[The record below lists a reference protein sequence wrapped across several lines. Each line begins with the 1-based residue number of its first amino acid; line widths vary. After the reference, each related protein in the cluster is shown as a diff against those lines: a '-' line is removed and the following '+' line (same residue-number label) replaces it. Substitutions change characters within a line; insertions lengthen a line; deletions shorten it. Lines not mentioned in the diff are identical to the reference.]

1 MQDVPNPPQVASSSH
16 GAAPSLDSGDLT
28 QNQELAQVRAR
39 LLVQQLEAFDGRS
52 HRDSHF
58 TFLLCVFAI
67 GLLALAAGL
76 YAWMDAGQSLV
87 QWYWLPLAG
96 GVCLLG
102 LAAYA
107 MVNDGASQRVRMTV
121 ALMCLGLFVAALRV
135 NGAAPMLFMCGVVVF
150 MHLLLRPK
158 EALLACLLA
167 IGAPLALMY
176 GSQPSDL
183 HLIVVPRTLASGALS
198 LMVMQ
203 LLVRRN
209 LAYQD
214 VTRRAAAGLEEVIQV
229 LASDLS
235 ATRQARDL
243 AERALAAQREAD
255 ARLEAYTR
263 LTTEALQCMSQGLAV
278 IDPAGRFV
286 LDNDRLRQLLDL
298 PAELMDAQPR
308 LSEVVAFQTGRGD
321 FGPHHELVQGNAA
334 SYVQSLG
341 LDSSLPAP
349 PKYVRKTQDGRFLE
363 IASHNTASG
372 YLVRTYSDV
381 SSYQRI
387 SEQMT
392 FALAE
397 RDLQLNEA
405 RRARQAAE
413 EALLAKERA
422 ESERD
427 EAGRVLISVV
437 EASSQGM
444 LVVDRDGRVLV
455 FNEKLCDMLQMPRS
469 MLERRP
475 HYREMLELQKQRQE
489 FDPAFYASEEYRSEL
504 PPNLEDWGKQSIRT
518 YTRQSPDGRHLEV
531 STQFIAAGYVVRTY
545 TDVSPYV
552 DASLQLQQL
561 VAERDAQLQAA
572 HVAREQA
579 ARALQDMLDAQN
591 DRDRASVMLL
601 TSMKTVSYGVLASD
615 ADGRI
620 SLWNERALELL
631 DLPEALLKGRPYF
644 STIVRHQ
651 LAHGAFLEDAAVI
664 RDYLESVLEPEE
676 RAVDSQFQV
685 LARETDAAAGPE
697 ARPMLHRL
705 AFTAQGSFETRVPGG
720 DYLAALPIQSWST
733 EMSREPSRYTRK
745 LRSGRY
751 LEVTTL
757 PLPYGGVI
765 RTYADVSEY
774 VQANQQLEESLDQLR
789 MVELQLKAELKR
801 SGEAMDLQ
809 ARFVAAVSHEI
820 RTPLNGIVGMAELL
834 EQARLEPEHRQQL
847 DDLRTSTRQLRRL
860 TDDILDLAR
869 MRDSKFSLEARRFNF
884 WQQVRSCVAA
894 AQAVAKRKG
903 LPVELELQGTDFQAV
918 GDPERFSQIL
928 NNLLFNAIKFTAR
941 GAVQVS
947 GFWEPSDADPNRI
960 DVHLSVADSGR
971 GIDPAVIAEIFEP
984 FHQGEEMVNRNF
996 GGTGLGLALCRELC
1010 EAMGGHIQ
1018 VSSRPGHG
1026 SVFSLRVSLLRS
1038 KAQEDEPETHPG
1050 DLDQLAARLEG
1061 ARILVVDDNRINQK
1075 LMLAWLSQAGA
1086 QVVSAFNG
1094 EEAVQL
1100 ASSQSFDCVLMDMSM
1115 PVMNGLQASQ
1125 AIRQLDKHDD
1135 PEVAVR
1141 AWVPIIGVT
1150 AMARREDRQ
1159 LCLEAGMNA
1168 HLSKPVERVDLF
1180 KTISKLLNDASWL
1193 KSAGGIYAD

>member
-1 MQDVPNPPQVASSSH
+1 M
-16 GAAPSLDSGDLT
+16 
-28 QNQELAQVRAR
+28 R
-39 LLVQQLEAFDGRS
+39 QLEAFDDRS
-52 HRDSHF
+52 QRDSHW
-58 TFLLCVFAI
+58 TFVVCI
-67 GLLALAAGL
+67 LALGLMASAAGL
-76 YAWMDAGQSLV
+76 YAWLGAGQSLLE
-87 QWYWLPLAG
+87 WYHLPLAVG
-96 GVCLLG
+96 ICLLG
-102 LAAYA
+102 LGAYA
-107 MVNDGASQRVRMTV
+107 MANRGVSQRVRIAV
-121 ALMCLGLFVAALRV
+121 ALLGLGLFVAAVIV
-135 NGAAPMLFMCGVVVF
+135 NGAAPLLFMCGVVIF
-150 MHLLLRPK
+150 MHLLLRPR
-158 EALLACLLA
+158 EALVACLTV

-176 GSQPSDL
+176 GSQPSEL
-183 HLIVVPRTLASGALS
+183 HLIVVPRTLASSALA
-198 LMVMQ
+198 LVVMQ

-214 VTRRAAAGLEEVIQV
+214 VTHRAAAGLEDLVQA

-235 ATRQARDL
+235 ATQQARDL
-243 AERALAAQREAD
+243 AERALAAQRESD
-255 ARLEAYTR
+255 ARLDAYTR

-278 IDPAGRFV
+278 IDPDGRIQ
-286 LDNDRLRQLLDL
+286 LYNERQLQLLDL
-298 PAELMDAQPR
+298 PAELMDSKPL
-308 LSEVVAFQTGRGD
+308 LSDLVAFQARRGD
-321 FGPHHELVQGNAA
+321 FGPGHELVERNAA
-334 SYVQSLG
+334 SYVRSLG
-341 LDSSLPAP
+341 LDPSLPTP
-349 PKYVRKTQDGRFLE
+349 PKYVRKTPDGRHIE
-363 IASHNTASG
+363 IASHRTASG

-381 SSYQRI
+381 SSYQRV

-405 RRARQAAE
+405 RLARQAAE
-413 EALLAKERA
+413 AALLAKEQA
-422 ESERD
+422 ETERD

-437 EASSQGM
+437 ESSSQGL
-444 LVVDRDGRVLV
+444 LVLGRDGRVLV

-469 MLERRP
+469 MLEHKP
-475 HYREMLELQKQRQE
+475 HYRDMLEVQAQRQE
-489 FDPAFYASEEYRSEL
+489 FDPAFYASKEYRSEL
-504 PPNLEDWGKQSIRT
+504 PQNLEDWGNLSYDT
-518 YTRQSPDGRHLEV
+518 YTRQSADGRHLEV
-531 STQFIAAGYVVRTY
+531 KTQFIAAGYVVRTY

-552 DASLQLQQL
+552 DASLELQKL

-579 ARALQDMLDAQN
+579 ARALKDMREAQN
-591 DRDRASVMLL
+591 DRERASVMLL
-601 TSMKTVSYGVLASD
+601 TSLKTVSYGVLASD

-620 SLWNERALELL
+620 SLWNERALDLL
-631 DLPEALLKGRPYF
+631 ELPEDLLKDRPFF
-644 STIVRHQ
+644 STIVRLQ
-651 LAHGAFLEDAAVI
+651 LARGDFLEDAAVI

-676 RAVDSQFQV
+676 SAVDSQFQV
-685 LARETDAAAGPE
+685 LAEEGGAAAGPE

-705 AFTAQGSFETRVPGG
+705 AFKAQGRSETGLPGSE
-720 DYLAALPIQSWST
+720 YLAALPIKSWST
-733 EMSREPSRYTRK
+733 ESSREPSRYTRK
-745 LRSGRY
+745 SRSGRY

-869 MRDSKFSLEARRFNF
+869 MRDSKFSLETRRFNV

-903 LPVELELQGTDFQAV
+903 LPVDLELRGVDFQAV

-941 GAVQVS
+941 GSVQVS
-947 GFWEPSDADPNRI
+947 GFWEPSDADPNGI
-960 DVHLSVADSGR
+960 DVHFSVADSGR
-971 GIDPAVIAEIFEP
+971 GIEAAVIAQIFEP

-1026 SVFSLRVSLLRS
+1026 SVFSFTVRLLRS
-1038 KAQEDEPETHPG
+1038 RAAEDEPETYPAN
-1050 DLDQLAARLEG
+1050 LDQLAARLEG

-1075 LMLAWLSQAGA
+1075 LMQVVLSQAGA
-1086 QVVSAFNG
+1086 EVASAFNG
-1094 EEAVQL
+1094 QEAVQL
-1100 ASSQSFDCVLMDMSM
+1100 AASQSFDCVLMDMSM

-1168 HLSKPVERVDLF
+1168 HLSKPVERAELF
-1180 KTISKLLNDASWL
+1180 KTIGKLLNDAAWL
-1193 KSAGGIYAD
+1193 KSAGGIFGDVEGSVAAEDDDQQPMGQGL